1 MTKEELEAALRQVLG
16 GVKDADGRGV
26 IVDHLFEYANV
37 MEVVQ
42 KIPTALR
49 LKYFVCTRFIFDYLR
64 TRTRSVRDHCA
75 TWINR
80 SATGIKID
88 YGLYEFYELFLLCK

>member
-49 LKYFVCTRFIFDYLR
+49 LKYFVCTRFIIDYLR
-64 TRTRSVRDHCA
+64 TNGQLGREPGAFETNVR
-75 TWINR
+75 R
-80 SATGIKID
+80 
-88 YGLYEFYELFLLCK
+88 GLTDVLQELK

>member
-1 MTKEELEAALRQVLG
+1 MTKEELEAALRQVLS

-26 IVDHLFEYANV
+26 IVDHLFGYVNV

-49 LKYFVCTRFIFDYLR
+49 LKYFVCTRFIFDYVR
-64 TRTRSVRDHCA
+64 TNGQLGREPGAFEANVRC
-75 TWINR
+75 
-80 SATGIKID
+80 
-88 YGLYEFYELFLLCK
+88 GLTDVLQKLK

>member
-1 MTKEELEAALRQVLG
+1 MTKEELEAALRQVLS
-16 GVKDADGRGV
+16 GVKEADGRGV
-26 IVDHLFEYANV
+26 IGDHLFGYVNV

-64 TRTRSVRDHCA
+64 TNGQLGREPGAFEANVRC
-75 TWINR
+75 
-80 SATGIKID
+80 
-88 YGLYEFYELFLLCK
+88 GLTDVLQKLK

>member
-1 MTKEELEAALRQVLG
+1 MTKEELEAALRQVLS

-26 IVDHLFEYANV
+26 IVDHLFGYVNV

-64 TRTRSVRDHCA
+64 TNGQLGREPGAFEANVRCGLTDVLQK
-75 TWINR
+75 
-80 SATGIKID
+80 IK
-88 YGLYEFYELFLLCK
+88 

>member
-1 MTKEELEAALRQVLG
+1 MTKEELEAALRQVLS
-16 GVKDADGRGV
+16 GVKDADERGV
-26 IVDHLFEYANV
+26 IVDHLFGYVNV

-64 TRTRSVRDHCA
+64 TNGQLGREPGAFEANVRC
-75 TWINR
+75 
-80 SATGIKID
+80 
-88 YGLYEFYELFLLCK
+88 GLTDVLQKLK